1 MRHACKPLVPLIAV
15 ALGAGAAAA
24 AASQVGPVLVA
35 PTEVKWS
42 AGPPSMSPGAQ
53 IAVISGD
60 LKNPAPFTFRLKLP
74 PNYQIAP
81 HTHPAIEHVTVISG
95 TLYMGP
101 GDTPDRTRAKA
112 LTPGSLAVFPAGH
125 SMFAW
130 TDGETVIQVH
140 GVGPWGIEYLDAA
153 DDPRKK

>member
-1 MRHACKPLVPLIAV
+1 MKHALLPIVPLIAA
-15 ALGAGAAAA
+15 ALGNGLAV
-24 AASQVGPVLVA
+24 ASETGPVLVA
-35 PTEVKWS
+35 PAEVKWT

-53 IAVISGD
+53 MAVISGD
-60 LKNPAPFTFRLKLP
+60 LKSPAPFTFRLKLP
-74 PNYQIAP
+74 ASYRIAP

-101 GDTPDRTRAKA
+101 GDKPDRTKAKA

-125 SMFAW
+125 SMYAW
-130 TDGETVIQVH
+130 TEGETVIQVH

-153 DDPRKK
+153 DDPRKP

>member
-1 MRHACKPLVPLIAV
+1 MKHAYRPLIPLITA
-15 ALGAGAAAA
+15 ALGASATA
-24 AASQVGPVLVA
+24 AASTDPVLVA

-42 AGPPSMSPGAQ
+42 AGPLSMAPGAQ
-53 IAVISGD
+53 MAVLSGD
-60 LKNPAPFTFRLKLP
+60 LKSPAPFTFRLRLP

-101 GDTPDRTRAKA
+101 GEKPDRAKAKA

-125 SMFAW
+125 AMYAW
-130 TDGETVIQVH
+130 TEGETVIQVH
-140 GVGPWGIEYLDAA
+140 GVGPWGIEYLNPA